1 MIMKIK
7 LGTVLDL
14 NAMLK
19 AIIDNTELKID
30 SLLKFKLLGILKNIE
45 IPVNNFEA
53 VRNEKIREYG
63 KENDEGN
70 IGISA
75 DDTESMEKFTN
86 DLNEVIN
93 SDVEVN
99 IQKLKAVDVFD
110 KGLPAEYL
118 VGLYPIIDSSLNTNV
133 DVTRLK
139 FLSVSDI
146 VYNVFKN
153 NCKIL

>member
-1 MIMKIK
+1 MKIK
-7 LGTVLDL
+7 LGIVLEL
-14 NAMLK
+14 NNMLK
-19 AIIDNTELKID
+19 TIIDNTELKID

-86 DLNEVIN
+86 DMNEVIN

-99 IQKLKAVDVFD
+99 IQKLKAADVFD
-110 KGLPAEYL
+110 RGLPAEYL
-118 VGLYPIIDSSLNTNV
+118 VGLYSIIEE
-133 DVTRLK
+133 
-139 FLSVSDI
+139 
-146 VYNVFKN
+146 
-153 NCKIL
+153 

>member
-1 MIMKIK
+1 MKIK

-45 IPVNNFEA
+45 IPINNFEA
-53 VRNEKIREYG
+53 IRNEKIREYG

-93 SDVEVN
+93 SEVEVN
-99 IQKLKAVDVFD
+99 IQKLKATDVFD
-110 KGLPAEYL
+110 KGLPADYL
-118 VGLYPIIDSSLNTNV
+118 VGLYPIIEE
-133 DVTRLK
+133 
-139 FLSVSDI
+139 
-146 VYNVFKN
+146 
-153 NCKIL
+153 

>member
-1 MIMKIK
+1 MKIK
-7 LGTVLDL
+7 LGIVLDL

-45 IPVNNFEA
+45 IPVNSFEA
-53 VRNEKIREYG
+53 IRNEKIREYG

-70 IGISA
+70 ISISA
-75 DDTESMEKFTN
+75 DDTESMEKFTK
-86 DLNEVIN
+86 DMNEVIN

-118 VGLYPIIDSSLNTNV
+118 VGLYSIIEE
-133 DVTRLK
+133 
-139 FLSVSDI
+139 
-146 VYNVFKN
+146 
-153 NCKIL
+153 

>member
-1 MIMKIK
+1 MKIK
-7 LGTVLDL
+7 LETVLDL

-53 VRNEKIREYG
+53 IRNEKIREYG

-75 DDTESMEKFTN
+75 DDKESMEKFTN

-93 SDVEVN
+93 SEVEVN
-99 IQKLKAVDVFD
+99 IQKLKATDVFD

-118 VGLYPIIDSSLNTNV
+118 VGLYSIIEE
-133 DVTRLK
+133 
-139 FLSVSDI
+139 
-146 VYNVFKN
+146 
-153 NCKIL
+153 

>member
-1 MIMKIK
+1 MVMTVK
-7 LGTVLDL
+7 LATVLDL
-14 NAMLK
+14 NNLLK
-19 AIIDNTELKID
+19 TIIDNTELKID

-75 DDTESMEKFTN
+75 DDTESMEKFTK
-86 DLNEVIN
+86 DMNEVIN

-110 KGLPAEYL
+110 KGLPADYL
-118 VGLYPIIDSSLNTNV
+118 VGLYPIIEE
-133 DVTRLK
+133 
-139 FLSVSDI
+139 
-146 VYNVFKN
+146 
-153 NCKIL
+153 

>member
-1 MIMKIK
+1 MKIK
-7 LGTVLDL
+7 LSTVLEL
-14 NAMLK
+14 NNMLK

-75 DDTESMEKFTN
+75 DDTESMEKFTK
-86 DLNEVIN
+86 DMNEVIN

-99 IQKLKAVDVFD
+99 IQKLKADDVFD

-118 VGLYPIIDSSLNTNV
+118 VGLYSIIEE
-133 DVTRLK
+133 
-139 FLSVSDI
+139 
-146 VYNVFKN
+146 
-153 NCKIL
+153 

>member
-1 MIMKIK
+1 MEIK
-7 LGTVLDL
+7 LSTILEL
-14 NAMLK
+14 NNMLK

-75 DDTESMEKFTN
+75 DDTESMEKFTK
-86 DLNEVIN
+86 DMNEVIN

-99 IQKLKAVDVFD
+99 IQKLKATDVFD

-118 VGLYPIIDSSLNTNV
+118 VGLYSIIEE
-133 DVTRLK
+133 
-139 FLSVSDI
+139 
-146 VYNVFKN
+146 
-153 NCKIL
+153 

>member
-1 MIMKIK
+1 MKIK

-53 VRNEKIREYG
+53 VRNEKIIEYG

-99 IQKLKAVDVFD
+99 IQKLKATDVFD

-118 VGLYPIIDSSLNTNV
+118 VGLYSIIEE
-133 DVTRLK
+133 
-139 FLSVSDI
+139 
-146 VYNVFKN
+146 
-153 NCKIL
+153 

>member
-7 LGTVLDL
+7 LSNVLEL
-14 NAMLK
+14 NNMLK

-53 VRNEKIREYG
+53 VRNEKIIEYG

-70 IGISA
+70 ISISV

-93 SDVEVN
+93 SEVEVN
-99 IQKLKAVDVFD
+99 IQKLKPIDIFD

-118 VGLYPIIDSSLNTNV
+118 VGLYSIIEE
-133 DVTRLK
+133 
-139 FLSVSDI
+139 
-146 VYNVFKN
+146 
-153 NCKIL
+153 

>member
-1 MIMKIK
+1 MKIK

-19 AIIDNTELKID
+19 VIIDNTELKID

-45 IPVNNFEA
+45 IPVNNFETI
-53 VRNEKIREYG
+53 RNEKIREYG

-75 DDTESMEKFTN
+75 DDTESMEKFTK
-86 DLNEVIN
+86 DMNEVIN

-99 IQKLKAVDVFD
+99 IQKLKATDVFD
-110 KGLPAEYL
+110 KGLPAE
-118 VGLYPIIDSSLNTNV
+118 
-133 DVTRLK
+133 
-139 FLSVSDI
+139 
-146 VYNVFKN
+146 
-153 NCKIL
+153 

>member
-1 MIMKIK
+1 MKIK
-7 LGTVLDL
+7 LGTILDL

-93 SDVEVN
+93 SEVEVN

-118 VGLYPIIDSSLNTNV
+118 VGLYSIIEE
-133 DVTRLK
+133 
-139 FLSVSDI
+139 
-146 VYNVFKN
+146 
-153 NCKIL
+153 

>member
-1 MIMKIK
+1 MKIK
-7 LGTVLDL
+7 LRNVLEL
-14 NAMLK
+14 NNMLK

-118 VGLYPIIDSSLNTNV
+118 VGLYSIIEE
-133 DVTRLK
+133 
-139 FLSVSDI
+139 
-146 VYNVFKN
+146 
-153 NCKIL
+153 

>member
-1 MIMKIK
+1 MKIK
-7 LGTVLDL
+7 LGIVLEL
-14 NAMLK
+14 NNMLK

-30 SLLKFKLLGILKNIE
+30 SLLKFKLLGVLKNIE

-75 DDTESMEKFTN
+75 DDKESMEKFIN
-86 DLNEVIN
+86 DMNEVIN

-118 VGLYPIIDSSLNTNV
+118 VGLYSIIEE
-133 DVTRLK
+133 
-139 FLSVSDI
+139 
-146 VYNVFKN
+146 
-153 NCKIL
+153 

>member
-7 LGTVLDL
+7 LSNVLEL
-14 NAMLK
+14 NNMLK

-45 IPVNNFEA
+45 IPVNSFEA

-70 IGISA
+70 ISISV

-93 SDVEVN
+93 SEVEVN
-99 IQKLKAVDVFD
+99 IQKLKPIDIFD

-118 VGLYPIIDSSLNTNV
+118 VGLYSIIEE
-133 DVTRLK
+133 
-139 FLSVSDI
+139 
-146 VYNVFKN
+146 
-153 NCKIL
+153 

>member
-1 MIMKIK
+1 MKIK
-7 LGTVLDL
+7 LGIVLEL
-14 NAMLK
+14 NNMLK

-86 DLNEVIN
+86 DMNEVIN

-99 IQKLKAVDVFD
+99 IQKLKATDVFD
-110 KGLPAEYL
+110 KGLPADYL
-118 VGLYPIIDSSLNTNV
+118 VGLYPIIEE
-133 DVTRLK
+133 
-139 FLSVSDI
+139 
-146 VYNVFKN
+146 
-153 NCKIL
+153 

>member
-1 MIMKIK
+1 MKIK
-7 LGTVLDL
+7 LSTVLEL
-14 NAMLK
+14 NNMLK

-30 SLLKFKLLGILKNIE
+30 SLFKFKLLGILKNIE

-70 IGISA
+70 ISISV

-93 SDVEVN
+93 SEVEVN
-99 IQKLKAVDVFD
+99 IQKLKPIDIFD

-118 VGLYPIIDSSLNTNV
+118 VGLYSIIEE
-133 DVTRLK
+133 
-139 FLSVSDI
+139 
-146 VYNVFKN
+146 
-153 NCKIL
+153 

>member
-1 MIMKIK
+1 MKIK
-7 LGTVLDL
+7 LSNVLEL
-14 NAMLK
+14 NNMLK

-53 VRNEKIREYG
+53 VRNEKIIEYG

-75 DDTESMEKFTN
+75 DDTESMEKFTK
-86 DLNEVIN
+86 DMNEVIN

-118 VGLYPIIDSSLNTNV
+118 VGLYSIIEE
-133 DVTRLK
+133 
-139 FLSVSDI
+139 
-146 VYNVFKN
+146 
-153 NCKIL
+153 

>member
-1 MIMKIK
+1 MKIK
-7 LGTVLDL
+7 LGIVLEL
-14 NAMLK
+14 NNMLK

-45 IPVNNFEA
+45 IPVNNFET

-118 VGLYPIIDSSLNTNV
+118 VGLYSIIEE
-133 DVTRLK
+133 
-139 FLSVSDI
+139 
-146 VYNVFKN
+146 
-153 NCKIL
+153 

>member
-1 MIMKIK
+1 MKIK
-7 LGTVLDL
+7 LSNVLEL
-14 NAMLK
+14 NNMLK

-45 IPVNNFEA
+45 IPVNSFEA

-70 IGISA
+70 ISISV

-93 SDVEVN
+93 SEVEVN
-99 IQKLKAVDVFD
+99 IQKLKATDVFD

-118 VGLYPIIDSSLNTNV
+118 VGLYSIIEE
-133 DVTRLK
+133 
-139 FLSVSDI
+139 
-146 VYNVFKN
+146 
-153 NCKIL
+153 

>member
-1 MIMKIK
+1 MEIK
-7 LGTVLDL
+7 LSTILEL
-14 NAMLK
+14 NNMLK

-53 VRNEKIREYG
+53 VRNEKIIEYG

-70 IGISA
+70 IGISV
-75 DDTESMEKFTN
+75 DDTESMEKFTK
-86 DLNEVIN
+86 DMNEVIN

-99 IQKLKAVDVFD
+99 IQKLKATDVFD

-118 VGLYPIIDSSLNTNV
+118 VGLYSIIEE
-133 DVTRLK
+133 
-139 FLSVSDI
+139 
-146 VYNVFKN
+146 
-153 NCKIL
+153 

>member
-1 MIMKIK
+1 MKIK
-7 LGTVLDL
+7 LGIVLDL
-14 NAMLK
+14 NVMLK

-53 VRNEKIREYG
+53 IRNEKIREYG

-75 DDTESMEKFTN
+75 EDTESMEKFTN

-93 SDVEVN
+93 SEIEVN
-99 IQKLKAVDVFD
+99 IQKLKATDVFD

-118 VGLYPIIDSSLNTNV
+118 VGLYSIIEE
-133 DVTRLK
+133 
-139 FLSVSDI
+139 
-146 VYNVFKN
+146 
-153 NCKIL
+153 

>member
-1 MIMKIK
+1 MKIK

-75 DDTESMEKFTN
+75 DDTESMEKFTK
-86 DLNEVIN
+86 DMNEVIN

-99 IQKLKAVDVFD
+99 IQKLKSTDVFD
-110 KGLPAEYL
+110 KGLPADYL
-118 VGLYPIIDSSLNTNV
+118 VGLYPIIEE
-133 DVTRLK
+133 
-139 FLSVSDI
+139 
-146 VYNVFKN
+146 
-153 NCKIL
+153 

>member
-1 MIMKIK
+1 MKIK
-7 LGTVLDL
+7 LGTILDL
-14 NAMLK
+14 NNMLK

-45 IPVNNFEA
+45 IPVNNFET

-99 IQKLKAVDVFD
+99 IQKLKATDVFD

-118 VGLYPIIDSSLNTNV
+118 VGLYSIIEE
-133 DVTRLK
+133 
-139 FLSVSDI
+139 
-146 VYNVFKN
+146 
-153 NCKIL
+153 

>member
-1 MIMKIK
+1 MKIK
-7 LGTVLDL
+7 LSTVLEL
-14 NAMLK
+14 NNMLK

-30 SLLKFKLLGILKNIE
+30 SLFKFKLLGILKNIE

-86 DLNEVIN
+86 DLNEVVN
-93 SDVEVN
+93 SEVEVN
-99 IQKLKAVDVFD
+99 IQKLKATDVFD

-118 VGLYPIIDSSLNTNV
+118 VGLYSIIEE
-133 DVTRLK
+133 
-139 FLSVSDI
+139 
-146 VYNVFKN
+146 
-153 NCKIL
+153 

>member
-1 MIMKIK
+1 MKIK
-7 LGTVLDL
+7 LSTVLEL
-14 NAMLK
+14 NNMLK

-75 DDTESMEKFTN
+75 DDTESMEKFTK
-86 DLNEVIN
+86 DMNEVIN

-99 IQKLKAVDVFD
+99 IQKLKVNDVFD

-118 VGLYPIIDSSLNTNV
+118 VIFYSII
-133 DVTRLK
+133 
-139 FLSVSDI
+139 
-146 VYNVFKN
+146 YE
-153 NCKIL
+153 

>member
-1 MIMKIK
+1 MEIK
-7 LGTVLDL
+7 LSTILEL
-14 NAMLK
+14 NNMLK

-45 IPVNNFEA
+45 ITVNNFEA
-53 VRNEKIREYG
+53 IRNEKIREYG

-86 DLNEVIN
+86 DMNEVIN

-99 IQKLKAVDVFD
+99 IQKLKPTDVFD

-118 VGLYPIIDSSLNTNV
+118 VGLYSIIEE
-133 DVTRLK
+133 
-139 FLSVSDI
+139 
-146 VYNVFKN
+146 
-153 NCKIL
+153 

>member
-1 MIMKIK
+1 MKIK
-7 LGTVLDL
+7 LSNVLEL
-14 NAMLK
+14 NNMLK

-45 IPVNNFEA
+45 IPVNNFET

-93 SDVEVN
+93 SEVEVN

-118 VGLYPIIDSSLNTNV
+118 VGLYSIIEE
-133 DVTRLK
+133 
-139 FLSVSDI
+139 
-146 VYNVFKN
+146 
-153 NCKIL
+153 

>member
-1 MIMKIK
+1 MKIK
-7 LGTVLDL
+7 LGIVLDL

-118 VGLYPIIDSSLNTNV
+118 VGLYSIIEE
-133 DVTRLK
+133 
-139 FLSVSDI
+139 
-146 VYNVFKN
+146 
-153 NCKIL
+153 

>member
-1 MIMKIK
+1 MKIK

-53 VRNEKIREYG
+53 IRNEKIREYG

-86 DLNEVIN
+86 DMNEVIN

-110 KGLPAEYL
+110 KGLPADYL
-118 VGLYPIIDSSLNTNV
+118 VGLYPIIEE
-133 DVTRLK
+133 
-139 FLSVSDI
+139 
-146 VYNVFKN
+146 
-153 NCKIL
+153 

>member
-1 MIMKIK
+1 MKIK

-19 AIIDNTELKID
+19 SIIDNTELKID

-53 VRNEKIREYG
+53 IRNEKIREYG

-75 DDTESMEKFTN
+75 DDKESMEKFTN

-118 VGLYPIIDSSLNTNV
+118 VGLYSIIEE
-133 DVTRLK
+133 
-139 FLSVSDI
+139 
-146 VYNVFKN
+146 
-153 NCKIL
+153 

>member
-7 LGTVLDL
+7 LSTILEL
-14 NAMLK
+14 NNMLK

-45 IPVNNFEA
+45 IPVNSFEA

-70 IGISA
+70 IGISI
-75 DDTESMEKFTN
+75 DDMESMEKFTN
-86 DLNEVIN
+86 DMNEVIN

-110 KGLPAEYL
+110 KGLSADYL
-118 VGLYPIIDSSLNTNV
+118 VGLYPIIEE
-133 DVTRLK
+133 
-139 FLSVSDI
+139 
-146 VYNVFKN
+146 
-153 NCKIL
+153 

>member
-1 MIMKIK
+1 MKIK
-7 LGTVLDL
+7 LGIVLEL
-14 NAMLK
+14 NNMLK

-45 IPVNNFEA
+45 IPVNNFES

-75 DDTESMEKFTN
+75 DDTESMEKFTK
-86 DLNEVIN
+86 DMNEVIN
-93 SDVEVN
+93 SNVEVN
-99 IQKLKAVDVFD
+99 IQKLKVNDVFD

-118 VGLYPIIDSSLNTNV
+118 VGLYSIIEE
-133 DVTRLK
+133 
-139 FLSVSDI
+139 
-146 VYNVFKN
+146 
-153 NCKIL
+153 